1 VLAALDQV
9 AAEVGATPA
18 QVALAWTGAQPGVTA
33 ALASAR
39 TVEQLE
45 ELLGCLELELSR
57 EQIAAL
63 NRASASTGE
72 TTK

>member
-1 VLAALDQV
+1 V
-9 AAEVGATPA
+9 A
-18 QVALAWTGAQPGVTA
+18 
-33 ALASAR
+33 
-39 TVEQLE
+39 QLE

-72 TTK
+72 TTT